1 MSLLVPRGLV
11 NGTEF
16 LEDRKRSSWRRSFL
30 SHIPARM
37 GAARRRPYAGLFG
50 LRQRRAP
57 ARWGGLRG
65 GLMRSPWREIVPKD
79 CAATPSSN
87 GHWRQ
92 HHRLPAHE

>member
-37 GAARRRPYAGLFG
+37 GAARRASSPT
-50 LRQRRAP
+50 RAP
-57 ARWGGLRG
+57 LGGG
-65 GLMRSPWREIVPKD
+65 GSGG
-79 CAATPSSN
+79 A
-87 GHWRQ
+87 
-92 HHRLPAHE
+92 

>member
-16 LEDRKRSSWRRSFL
+16 LEDRGRSSWRRSFL

-37 GAARRRPYAGLFG
+37 GAARRASSPT
-50 LRQRRAP
+50 RRAP
-57 ARWGGLRG
+57 RWGGLRG